1 MKAMNCFTRVRARV
15 SQWRI
20 DAPCARPRGG
30 ATHIGEIRLRAHMHI
45 LKTTSIHVSAATGP
59 ALKRPCGPR
68 SAAVSVRDCR
78 A

>member
-1 MKAMNCFTRVRARV
+1 MKAMNCLTRVRARL

-30 ATHIGEIRLRAHMHI
+30 ATHIGEIRWRANKHI

-68 SAAVSVRDCR
+68 MAAIAVRGCR

>member
-1 MKAMNCFTRVRARV
+1 MKAMNCFTRVHARV
-15 SQWRI
+15 SQRCLG
-20 DAPCARPRGG
+20 AGCARPRGG
-30 ATHIGEIRLRAHMHI
+30 VTHIGEIRLRAHMHI

-68 SAAVSVRDCR
+68 TAAVSVRDCR